1 VDIGVQIH
9 PQHGSAEATLEA
21 WRRADE
27 CGFSSVWTWDH
38 VSPLK
43 PGARAS
49 SLEAWTLLAAAA
61 MTTRRARIGVLVS
74 CVTLRAPELVADMA
88 RTVNE
93 ISGGRVVI
101 GLGAGW
107 REEDCATYQLAFP
120 SVRKRLALLGGGA
133 ERIRRRL
140 VDCGADGIPIMIGGG
155 RSALLHASRCS
166 AWNFIGPA
174 LEFAVLS
181 SELEASCLA
190 AGRNAS
196 AVARSVLLRPSDEPD
211 AASYARAGA
220 SELILGWPAPFEFE
234 SLERR
239 RDQVLAGVAVPV
251 TVPALRPEV

>member
-27 CGFSSVWTWDH
+27 RGFSSVWTWDH

-43 PGARAS
+43 PGARAA

-61 MTTRRARIGVLVS
+61 MITRRARIGVLVS

-93 ISGGRVVI
+93 ISGGRLVLGV
-101 GLGAGW
+101 GAGW
-107 REEDCATYQLAFP
+107 REEDCAAYQLAFP
-120 SVRKRLALLGGGA
+120 GVQQRLTLLGAGV

-140 VDCGADGIPIMIGGG
+140 VDCEADGIPIMIGGG
-155 RSALLHASRCS
+155 RSALLHASRYS

-174 LEFAVLS
+174 AEFAALS
-181 SELEASCLA
+181 GELEAACVA
-190 AGRNAS
+190 AGRNTG

-211 AASYARAGA
+211 AASYVRAGA

-239 RDQVLAGVAVPV
+239 RDQARAGVAVPASV
-251 TVPALRPEV
+251 SAPRTEV

>member
-9 PQHGSAEATLEA
+9 AQHGSAEATLEA

-27 CGFSSVWTWDH
+27 CGFSSIWTWDH

-43 PGARAS
+43 PGARAA

-61 MTTRRARIGVLVS
+61 VATRRARIGVLVS

-93 ISGGRVVI
+93 ISSGRVVI

-107 REEDCATYQLAFP
+107 REEDCAAYQLDFLG
-120 SVRKRLALLGGGA
+120 VRERLALLGTGV

-140 VDCGADGIPIMIGGG
+140 ADCGSDGIPVMIGGG

-166 AWNFIGPA
+166 AWNFIGSAP
-174 LEFAVLS
+174 EFAKLS
-181 SELEASCLA
+181 SELETACLA
-190 AGRNAS
+190 AGRNAN
-196 AVARSVLLRPSDEPD
+196 AVARSALLRPSDESD
-211 AASYARAGA
+211 AASYIRAGA
-220 SELILGWPAPFEFE
+220 SELILGWPAPFELE

-239 RDQVLAGVAVPV
+239 REHVLTGVATTPSAS
-251 TVPALRPEV
+251 ALRPEV

>member
-38 VSPLK
+38 VGPLK
-43 PGARAS
+43 PGARVA

-107 REEDCATYQLAFP
+107 REEDCVAYQIAFP
-120 SVRKRLALLGGGA
+120 GVRKRLALLEGGV

-140 VDCGADGIPIMIGGG
+140 VDCGAGGIPIMIGGG
-155 RSALLHASRCS
+155 RPALLP
-166 AWNFIGPA
+166 AWNFIGSAP
-174 LEFAVLS
+174 EFAALS
-181 SELEASCLA
+181 SELETSCLA
-190 AGRNAS
+190 AGRDAS
-196 AVARSVLLRPSDEPD
+196 SVARSVLLRPTDEPD
-211 AASYARAGA
+211 AASYVRAGA
-220 SELILGWPAPFEFE
+220 SELILGWPAPFETE

-239 RDQVLAGVAVPV
+239 REQVLADVAVPV
-251 TVPALRPEV
+251 SVPAPQTEV